1 MAAQKS
7 MRQLTDTTSS
17 LVAGA
22 IIAVMAVIAYGG
34 SFDVP
39 LLFDDI
45 PAIEGNTS
53 IRHWTTAWH
62 PPVATTVGGRPILN
76 VSLAANYAIGG
87 TSVASYH
94 VVNLLIHVLAGLTL
108 FGILRRAF
116 ARRPDGKG
124 TGIALAAAL
133 LWTVHPLQTESVTYV
148 IQRAESLMGLF
159 YLLTLYCFIRGATA
173 EGTGHFWFAGAVG
186 ACLLG
191 MGTKEVMVSAPLLVL
206 LYDRMFLAGSFR
218 EAWRSRWRVY
228 VALGGT
234 WLFLLGLV
242 LSTDGRGGSAGL
254 GAGISVW
261 DYWQIQLPALFRY
274 IRLSLWPD
282 PLVFYYGV
290 EPVPDLVL
298 VLPAALALGALLAA
312 IAWGLARSG
321 SDGRSLGFAGTWFL
335 ALLAPT
341 SLIPIVLQTSAEHRM
356 YLALVPVMTL
366 LVLGAFRYLGRGAW
380 PACLALGVAFAWLT
394 FERNKDYRSELAI
407 WNDTVAKVP
416 ANAYARYNLGNVL
429 EKLPGRE
436 EDAMAQYREALR
448 LRPDLDRANINL
460 GNILVRR
467 ERTAEAVN
475 EFEAALRLK
484 GDSAPAH
491 NNLGNVLLKMP
502 GREAEGMAHIEEAL
516 RLKPNYPE
524 AENNLGG
531 ALASLGRLEEAV
543 DHYEAA
549 LRLKPDYAEA
559 HYNLGNVLMK
569 MPGRQADAVAQ
580 FESALRARPDYA
592 EAHNNLG
599 SVLVAMGRPGEAVA
613 HYEATLRIRPDFAQA
628 HFNLG
633 TVLGGIPGRMNE
645 AIAHFGAAV
654 REEPGSSQARINLGI
669 ALTSQG
675 RTFEAIA
682 ELEEALRREPGSAS
696 ALNALGNALFT
707 AGRPGEALVH
717 YQAAVREKP
726 DYAQAYYNLG
736 NALGR
741 TPGRLSEAVA
751 PYEEAIRL
759 QPDFLEAHFNLAVA
773 FLKLSVRTRE
783 ARQHL
788 ETVLR
793 IQPGNEAALQILDQ
807 IGR

>member
-1 MAAQKS
+1 

-17 LVAGA
+17 LAAGA
-22 IIAVMAVIAYGG
+22 IITVMGILAYGG

-39 LLFDDI
+39 LLFDDL

-76 VSLAANYAIGG
+76 LSLAANYAIGG

-94 VVNLLIHVLAGLTL
+94 VVNLGIQVLAGLTF
-108 FGILRRAF
+108 FGILRRTFLMHRMCA
-116 ARRPDGKG
+116 G
-124 TGIALAAAL
+124 TGTALCAAL
-133 LWTVHPLQTESVTYV
+133 LWTVHPLNTESVTYV

-159 YLLTLYCFIRGATA
+159 YLLTLYCFMRGAMTV
-173 EGTGHFWFAGAVG
+173 GPGRFWFVGAFG

-191 MGTKEVMVSAPLLVL
+191 MGTKEVMVSAPLMVL
-206 LYDRMFLAGSFR
+206 LYDRTFLAGSFR
-218 EAWRSRWRVY
+218 VAWRSRWRVY

-242 LSTDGRGGSAGL
+242 LSAQGRAGSAGF
-254 GAGISVW
+254 GAGFSVW
-261 DYWQIQLPALFRY
+261 DYWQIQLPAFFRY
-274 IRLSLWPD
+274 LRLSVWPD

-290 EPVPDLVL
+290 EAVPSAGLVL
-298 VLPAALALGALLAA
+298 AAASGVAVLLAA
-312 IAWGLARSG
+312 VVWGLFS
-321 SDGRSLGFAGTWFL
+321 SSLKGRSLGFAGTWLF
-335 ALLAPT
+335 AILAPT
-341 SLIPIVLQTSAEHRM
+341 SLTPIVLQTSAEHRM
-356 YLALVPVMTL
+356 YLALIPIMA
-366 LVLGAFRYLGRGAW
+366 LVSLGAFRFLGRVALPLG
-380 PACLALGVAFAWLT
+380 LALGTVFAWLT
-394 FERNKDYRSELAI
+394 FERNKDYRSELGI
-407 WNDTVAKVP
+407 WTDTVAKVP

-448 LRPDLDRANINL
+448 LKPDLDRAHINL
-460 GNILVRR
+460 GNILMRQ
-467 ERTAEAVN
+467 ERAAEAVD
-475 EFEAALRLK
+475 EFEAALRQK

-516 RLKPNYPE
+516 RLKPDYPE
-524 AENNLGG
+524 AHNNLGG
-531 ALASLGRLEEAV
+531 VLASLGRLEEAV
-543 DHYEAA
+543 EHYEAA

-580 FESALRARPDYA
+580 FESALRSRPDFA

-613 HYEATLRIRPDFAQA
+613 HYEATLRLRPDFAQA

-633 TVLGGIPGRMNE
+633 SVLGGMPGRMNE

-682 ELEEALRREPGSAS
+682 ELEEALRREPGSAL

-736 NALGR
+736 NALGK

-773 FLKLSVRTRE
+773 FLKLSVRTGE